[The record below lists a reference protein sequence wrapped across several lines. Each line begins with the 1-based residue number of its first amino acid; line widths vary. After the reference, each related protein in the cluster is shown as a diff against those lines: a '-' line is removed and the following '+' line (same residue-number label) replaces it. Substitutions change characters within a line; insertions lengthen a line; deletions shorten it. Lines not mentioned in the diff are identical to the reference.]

1 MPISHAILLG
11 VVQGLTE
18 FIPISSTAHLVLA
31 QWLIGIRDAE
41 ISLPFDLVLH
51 LGTALALV
59 VATWR
64 LLIGIVGEALRMATG
79 RPVENETD
87 RALVVPIVVG
97 TIPGVLAGLF
107 LLKRL
112 EAFRSLATIGAAML
126 AASIYF
132 LLSERLGEAR
142 RASERD
148 LSRVNLGD
156 AVLVGLA
163 QAAAGLF
170 PGLSRSGMTIS
181 TGRMRGLRREEA
193 TRFSFL
199 LALPIILG
207 AGAKALLDLRKEHA
221 PSIGAAPLAA
231 GFLASAIIG
240 YLAVEFL
247 LRFLKTHTLKPF
259 ALYLALLGLGLL
271 VASRYVPQQNSG
283 DSAAGGTR
291 GARKGSDRSV
301 VGRTASP
308 AHVRGMALPMGTGS
322 PKRQRS

>member
-11 VVQGLTE
+11 IVQGLTE
-18 FIPISSTAHLVLA
+18 FVPISSTAHLVLA
-31 QWLIGIRDAE
+31 QWLLGIRDAE

-64 LLIGIVGEALRMATG
+64 LLIGIVGEALRLATG
-79 RPVENETD
+79 RPAKNETD

-97 TIPGVLAGLF
+97 TIPGVLAGLL

-112 EAFRSLATIGAAML
+112 EAFRSPATIGVAML
-126 AASIYF
+126 AASAYF
-132 LLSERLGEAR
+132 LLSERMGDAGH
-142 RASERD
+142 ASQRD

-163 QAAAGLF
+163 QGAAGLF

-221 PSIGAAPLAA
+221 PSIGAVPLVA
-231 GFLASAIIG
+231 GFLASAVVG

-259 ALYLALLGLGLL
+259 ALYLALLGAGLI
-271 VASRYVPQQNSG
+271 VASRLLPHEPSTTPAAV
-283 DSAAGGTR
+283 SAGRPARMSPGAACRPDPESFAR
-291 GARKGSDRSV
+291 GEHFVVARRKA
-301 VGRTASP
+301 T
-308 AHVRGMALPMGTGS
+308 GTGS
-322 PKRQRS
+322 